1 MINKIVVIGIGGIG
15 SHLLPPLLQYL
26 RGKEFYRDIIF
37 VDGDHYE
44 EKNKE
49 RQIVT
54 GVGENKA
61 DSTAKYYMDSLKMN
75 ISSSPRYVTQEN
87 IRFLIGNDDVIFLC
101 VDNNK
106 TRKLIDDYI
115 SNLDSVCLI
124 SGGNE
129 LLDGNAQIVMRSSGE
144 YVTKRMSDVH
154 PEMMNPTDKSPDE
167 MSCEELQHSQ
177 PQIGIVNAGISD
189 VMRRMFFGLINKGIN
204 YYETY
209 VNFNNGNIRNVQLE
223 NGNTLKIQI

>member
-1 MINKIVVIGIGGIG
+1 
-15 SHLLPPLLQYL
+15 
-26 RGKEFYRDIIF
+26 
-37 VDGDHYE
+37 
-44 EKNKE
+44 
-49 RQIVT
+49 
-54 GVGENKA
+54 
-61 DSTAKYYMDSLKMN
+61 
-75 ISSSPRYVTQEN
+75 
-87 IRFLIGNDDVIFLC
+87 
-101 VDNNK
+101 
-106 TRKLIDDYI
+106 
-115 SNLDSVCLI
+115 
-124 SGGNE
+124 
-129 LLDGNAQIVMRSSGE
+129 
-144 YVTKRMSDVH
+144 MSDVH